1 MEGGRLVDTAWVVF
15 FLRIINF
22 GESWGA
28 GGAYSFVPC
37 LSRMTINR
45 ASLARCQGLAKSP
58 TDTGPYDSHINHM
71 CHKTGVLGS
80 RGGHRS
86 DNDIVSQQNMDI
98 VDFLEA

>member
-45 ASLARCQGLAKSP
+45 ASLARCQGLAKSS
-58 TDTGPYDSHINHM
+58 TDVPFQALGEAGPYDSHINQIGNE
-71 CHKTGVLGS
+71 TAVL
-80 RGGHRS
+80 
-86 DNDIVSQQNMDI
+86 V
-98 VDFLEA
+98 F